1 MPSARSEEV
10 IKEAGFSS
18 TGAGWRLGRSSGAG
32 LSRGPGGTDG
42 EEGGDTRPAGPEG
55 HLKDAERG
63 QWRKLYTRQRAA
75 SRIQIRV
82 EVLKALSWSEILDL
96 ADA

>member
-1 MPSARSEEV
+1 M
-10 IKEAGFSS
+10 
-18 TGAGWRLGRSSGAG
+18 
-32 LSRGPGGTDG
+32 
-42 EEGGDTRPAGPEG
+42 
-55 HLKDAERG
+55 KDAERG